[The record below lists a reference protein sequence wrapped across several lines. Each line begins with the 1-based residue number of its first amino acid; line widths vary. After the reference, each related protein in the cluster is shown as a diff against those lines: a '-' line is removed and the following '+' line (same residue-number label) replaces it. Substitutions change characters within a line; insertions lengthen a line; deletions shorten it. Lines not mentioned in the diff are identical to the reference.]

1 MVIPAILPY
10 PLPGS
15 PDLPKNKVNWA
26 PDPERAVLLI
36 HDMQQYFIDP
46 FDINTSPMK
55 EVIANIK
62 ELRSKCHDLGI
73 PVIYSAQPGGQKR
86 EQRALLQDFWGPGM
100 DDGPYQKKI
109 IDQLSPDE
117 DDIVLTKWR
126 YSAFRKTDL
135 LDLLHQYG
143 RDQLIVCGVY
153 AHIGCLLTAC
163 DAFMLDVAPFFVA
176 DAVADFSQENHEMA
190 LVYAA
195 ERCAVT
201 LSTKQLLGKLTKAD
215 GGTSGQPLSKERV
228 REQVA
233 GLLHEQ
239 PSAIGDHDNLVE
251 VSGID
256 SVRIMAIAE
265 KWRREGL
272 DVNFI
277 ELAERPTIADWWTLL
292 SSRSQKISSK

>member
-1 MVIPAILPY
+1 MVIPAILSY

-15 PDLPKNKVNWA
+15 PDLPKNKVNWT

-86 EQRALLQDFWGPGM
+86 EQRALLQDFWGSGM

-117 DDIVLTKWR
+117 DDIVLT
-126 YSAFRKTDL
+126 
-135 LDLLHQYG
+135 
-143 RDQLIVCGVY
+143 
-153 AHIGCLLTAC
+153 
-163 DAFMLDVAPFFVA
+163 
-176 DAVADFSQENHEMA
+176 
-190 LVYAA
+190 
-195 ERCAVT
+195 
-201 LSTKQLLGKLTKAD
+201 
-215 GGTSGQPLSKERV
+215 
-228 REQVA
+228 
-233 GLLHEQ
+233 
-239 PSAIGDHDNLVE
+239 
-251 VSGID
+251 
-256 SVRIMAIAE
+256 